1 MTIDK
6 NFKMRV
12 EDINEIFTMLS
23 FVLKI
28 ESHKNKPLL
37 NDDTKEELYVT
48 QEMQCVLKAQFLLV
62 LYNLVE
68 STVNDCLNAL
78 YDAIFDDGLTYFS
91 LSDDMRKMWRS
102 HMKRR
107 NHPNFEKSDDEIMS
121 MNIRFEELAVNISGS
136 LDIRKIFEVF
146 QKHGC
151 PIDDKYR
158 DEFSNS
164 FLIVKNRRNL
174 LAHGNISFSQC
185 GACYMLADLEK
196 FKNHII
202 TFMQM
207 VTITMKQ
214 HISDHKYKRY

>member
-1 MTIDK
+1 
-6 NFKMRV
+6 
-12 EDINEIFTMLS
+12 
-23 FVLKI
+23 
-28 ESHKNKPLL
+28 
-37 NDDTKEELYVT
+37 
-48 QEMQCVLKAQFLLV
+48 
-62 LYNLVE
+62 
-68 STVNDCLNAL
+68 
-78 YDAIFDDGLTYFS
+78 
-91 LSDDMRKMWRS
+91 
-102 HMKRR
+102 MKGR

-121 MNIRFEELAVNISGS
+121 MNIRFEEFAVNISGS

-202 TFMQM
+202 AFMQM